1 MDCEL
6 HDATYGDAG
15 RRERLR
21 LAPGRAVARAP
32 VFLAG
37 LFRTPAMA
45 PRRSRGPDRLSL
57 TLGPGL
63 PGVHRRVDVPADVPD
78 VSVVHVVAHGD
89 ELRAVR

>member
-1 MDCEL
+1 MDREL

-21 LAPGRAVARAP
+21 LAPGRAVARAS

-45 PRRSRGPDRLSL
+45 PRRSRGPGRQSL

-63 PGVHRRVDVPADVPD
+63 PGVRRRVDVPVAGGVGVVPG
-78 VSVVHVVAHGD
+78 HGD